1 MFSFASMYMYK
12 NAFLLF
18 ALFLCLST
26 VSYSQTKYKNIPLPV
41 AINGVGEEYS
51 GMCTYAGRV
60 YLLPQYGDHKTL
72 IKKDNLKGE
81 FLIYSLLADSIGRV
95 VDGKDTALLA
105 YKSLKVIN
113 LDKLP
118 GSIGNDY
125 EGFEAISIV
134 NNTVFLSIETDD
146 KAQNCYLLKAKLD
159 LANNQVVVDPVHITS
174 LKRPEMIY
182 NAGFEAVTWLPNEK
196 KMLAYYEYNGMPN
209 GRQGYLI
216 DTSFTKQPEPIKTPR
231 LYFRITDVTATNT
244 DQLFGINYFYNGD
257 YKYYLDNDKL
267 NHQEENIKKAVPS
280 LKDSLDKDAA
290 YLTRHTFARIVT
302 LKSPQST
309 QWEEVATFDGCRN
322 NWEGLTL
329 YREGALIITDAN
341 GSKKQ
346 FTVLAYLPF
355 K

>member
-1 MFSFASMYMYK
+1 MYRK
-12 NAFLLF
+12 IFLLF
-18 ALFLCLST
+18 AAALFLCT
-26 VSYSQTKYKNIPLPV
+26 ASYSQTQYKNIPLPV
-41 AINGVGEEYS
+41 AISGVGEEYS

-72 IKKDNLKGE
+72 IKKANLKGE

-95 VDGKDTALLA
+95 VDGKDTALSA
-105 YKSLKVIN
+105 YKSLKVVN

-118 GSIGNDY
+118 DSIGDDY

-159 LANNQVVVDPVHITS
+159 LANNQVVVDPEHIIS
-174 LKRPEMIY
+174 LKRPEPIY
-182 NAGFEAVTWLPNEK
+182 NAGFEAVTWLPKEK
-196 KMLAYYEYNGMPN
+196 KLLAYYEYNGMPN
-209 GRQGYLI
+209 GGQGYLI
-216 DTSFTKQPEPIKTPR
+216 DTSFTKPAGVVKTPQ
-231 LYFRITDVTATNT
+231 LYFRITDVTATGT
-244 DQLFGINYFYNGD
+244 DQLFGVNYFYNGD

-267 NHQEENIKKAVPS
+267 NHQESNIKKAIPS

-309 QWEEVATFDGCRN
+309 QWEEVATFDGYRN

-329 YREGALIITDAN
+329 YRKGALIVTDAN
-341 GSKKQ
+341 NSKKQ
-346 FTVLAYLPF
+346 VAILAYLPF
-355 K
+355 N